1 MPYANVNLEGRL
13 VNSPEFRTGKNNRR
27 FVTFR
32 LAVNQRFGEQEN
44 ASFYDCTGKEEIAAR
59 IEKAGLTKGRM
70 IHLSGNQTIR
80 EYTDRENNRRISVDV
95 GILDWHF
102 VGSRPRDTDGSGS
115 ASEATEAGPAG
126 TVNDEQYIEDEED
139 LPF

>member
-44 ASFYDCTGKEEIAAR
+44 ASFLPSPAR
-59 IEKAGLTKGRM
+59 KI
-70 IHLSGNQTIR
+70 
-80 EYTDRENNRRISVDV
+80 
-95 GILDWHF
+95 
-102 VGSRPRDTDGSGS
+102 
-115 ASEATEAGPAG
+115 
-126 TVNDEQYIEDEED
+126 
-139 LPF
+139 